1 MKHINQFSVILV
13 SVFFV
18 WIFFCAPSSALST
31 PPADEF
37 PDTAENFA
45 DVSDFFAHQKNYVPG
60 EPLNRTVKTVYLSFN
75 IWLRSDGTGVFTDE
89 EYINNKLHELVERLN
104 RIFYS
109 TPLPSSPIE
118 GVDYLRDS
126 HIQFEL
132 KAIDYYRN
140 SDLYTATCSSGPR
153 LNRYVFRKHP
163 QKRQY
168 LNIHLTSGNCRGA
181 TGYANYPSGRNLES
195 DSYLVSFLRQDADQY
210 AYGYW
215 AFMLHIAH
223 ELGHNF
229 ELRHPYDSEFCRFS
243 HPDFLF
249 DLFGFEKQDWCN
261 NPRSNCDVCFQQGKW
276 DCPIDDPQ
284 TTCTN
289 NIMGGNSDSGSIT
302 PLQMGRMN
310 RTLAIR
316 SLRKYA
322 WGYSE
327 EPFEVETSQQWTFNK
342 KFYQDIRVASGVTL
356 YLKGTLEMVP
366 EARIILEPGSK
377 LIVDG
382 GLITNAMY
390 SKSLWQGVIIEP
402 VASRGLAF
410 WRKKKSPGELII
422 LNNGSIINSMQ

>member
-1 MKHINQFSVILV
+1 
-13 SVFFV
+13 
-18 WIFFCAPSSALST
+18 
-31 PPADEF
+31 
-37 PDTAENFA
+37 
-45 DVSDFFAHQKNYVPG
+45 
-60 EPLNRTVKTVYLSFN
+60 
-75 IWLRSDGTGVFTDE
+75 
-89 EYINNKLHELVERLN
+89 
-104 RIFYS
+104 
-109 TPLPSSPIE
+109 
-118 GVDYLRDS
+118 
-126 HIQFEL
+126 
-132 KAIDYYRN
+132 
-140 SDLYTATCSSGPR
+140 
-153 LNRYVFRKHP
+153 
-163 QKRQY
+163 
-168 LNIHLTSGNCRGA
+168 
-181 TGYANYPSGRNLES
+181 
-195 DSYLVSFLRQDADQY
+195 
-210 AYGYW
+210 
-215 AFMLHIAH
+215 
-223 ELGHNF
+223 
-229 ELRHPYDSEFCRFS
+229 
-243 HPDFLF
+243 
-249 DLFGFEKQDWCN
+249 
-261 NPRSNCDVCFQQGKW
+261 
-276 DCPIDDPQ
+276 
-284 TTCTN
+284 
-289 NIMGGNSDSGSIT
+289 MGGNSDSGSIT